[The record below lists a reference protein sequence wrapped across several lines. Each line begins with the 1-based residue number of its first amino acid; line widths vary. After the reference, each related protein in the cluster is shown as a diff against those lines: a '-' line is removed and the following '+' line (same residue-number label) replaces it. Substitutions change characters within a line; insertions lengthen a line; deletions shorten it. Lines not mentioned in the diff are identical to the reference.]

1 MRLRKKCV
9 YICYICIAVNQCCK
23 KMLLRKKKKGKENS
37 FNFENKNK
45 KKVSNFMFELHSSL
59 KKTNFLWYKNLL
71 QHSCA
76 LFDAM
81 IAKLSPQIPPFNFLF
96 MFFSVHFFCLLI
108 NQPSNLKIHTEI
120 KPPPPRKK
128 NLLRLCSLQV
138 INTSSH
144 ILCLFVMVNKKKT
157 KK

>member
-37 FNFENKNK
+37 FNFENKQ

-81 IAKLSPQIPPFNFLF
+81 IAKLPPIPPLTSYLCFLAF
-96 MFFSVHFFCLLI
+96 IFFCLLI

-120 KPPPPRKK
+120 KPPPPE
-128 NLLRLCSLQV
+128 
-138 INTSSH
+138 
-144 ILCLFVMVNKKKT
+144 KKKLT
-157 KK
+157 

>member
-45 KKVSNFMFELHSSL
+45 KKGFKFHVRIALFTE
-59 KKTNFLWYKNLL
+59 KTNFLWYKNLL

-81 IAKLSPQIPPFNFLF
+81 IAKLPPIPPLTSYLCFLAF
-96 MFFSVHFFCLLI
+96 IFFCLLI

-120 KPPPPRKK
+120 KPPPPEKK